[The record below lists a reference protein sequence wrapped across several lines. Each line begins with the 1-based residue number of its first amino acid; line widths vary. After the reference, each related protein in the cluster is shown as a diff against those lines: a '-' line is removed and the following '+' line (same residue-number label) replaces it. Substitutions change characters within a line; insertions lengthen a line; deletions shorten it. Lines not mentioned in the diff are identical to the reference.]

1 MKSIL
6 ENLFSGLLEGKGIL
20 QSNNST
26 SSENNEI
33 LSDSGDEFATDLN
46 MFLLGEDKLKE
57 IPRNN
62 GVKENNLLNDDN
74 FKKEEI
80 SKNINSLNLSNKIN
94 SNNKNVPES
103 QLVIDKVT
111 KEKNNETNEN
121 NIKTK
126 IIEKAINF
134 SKIGPITRKEEH
146 LSTANQS
153 HLNIDLNQKGNKSRK
168 RVKTFFSNYLNFNN
182 AKNINKNKKFL
193 RFISSNSLSM
203 ESSKIDTEKKENNI
217 SFINTNKEALNTN
230 TSNKNFAA
238 VNSKGIE
245 LNLNLEGSDSQKSND
260 LNSINNNLL
269 KNILDIKSNN
279 FNQRLAEIFERNIKM
294 GHNKFEIEI
303 KPENLGKIEI
313 SLDIHGDKVDINMKV
328 DSNTVANLITE
339 GSSSLQ
345 KSFNS
350 QGLNLGNLNLNFNN
364 QNKFGEDNLKKEK
377 KDDKNKDISED
388 ESLDLKIEKHYKD
401 NNIVYIKA

>member
-1 MKSIL
+1 
-6 ENLFSGLLEGKGIL
+6 
-20 QSNNST
+20 
-26 SSENNEI
+26 
-33 LSDSGDEFATDLN
+33 
-46 MFLLGEDKLKE
+46 
-57 IPRNN
+57 
-62 GVKENNLLNDDN
+62 
-74 FKKEEI
+74 
-80 SKNINSLNLSNKIN
+80 
-94 SNNKNVPES
+94 
-103 QLVIDKVT
+103 
-111 KEKNNETNEN
+111 
-121 NIKTK
+121 
-126 IIEKAINF
+126 
-134 SKIGPITRKEEH
+134 
-146 LSTANQS
+146 
-153 HLNIDLNQKGNKSRK
+153 
-168 RVKTFFSNYLNFNN
+168 
-182 AKNINKNKKFL
+182 
-193 RFISSNSLSM
+193 
-203 ESSKIDTEKKENNI
+203 SSKIDTEQKKNNI
-217 SFINTNKEALNTN
+217 NFLNNNKEALNTN

-245 LNLNLEGSDSQKSND
+245 LNLNLEGFDSQKSND

-269 KNILDIKSNN
+269 KNILDMKSNN

-328 DSNTVANLITE
+328 DNNTVANLITE

-377 KDDKNKDISED
+377 KNDKNKATNED

>member
-57 IPRNN
+57 IPRNT
-62 GVKENNLLNDDN
+62 GVKENNLLNYDN

-80 SKNINSLNLSNKIN
+80 SKNINSLNLSNKVN
-94 SNNKNVPES
+94 FNNKNVPEN
-103 QLVIDKVT
+103 QLVIDKVI

-126 IIEKAINF
+126 IIEKVINF

-217 SFINTNKEALNTN
+217 NFLNNNKEALNTN

>member
-57 IPRNN
+57 ITRNT

-80 SKNINSLNLSNKIN
+80 SKNINSLNLSNKVN
-94 SNNKNVPES
+94 FNNKNVSEN

-134 SKIGPITRKEEH
+134 SKIV
-146 LSTANQS
+146 L
-153 HLNIDLNQKGNKSRK
+153 
-168 RVKTFFSNYLNFNN
+168 
-182 AKNINKNKKFL
+182 
-193 RFISSNSLSM
+193 
-203 ESSKIDTEKKENNI
+203 
-217 SFINTNKEALNTN
+217 
-230 TSNKNFAA
+230 
-238 VNSKGIE
+238 
-245 LNLNLEGSDSQKSND
+245 
-260 LNSINNNLL
+260 
-269 KNILDIKSNN
+269 
-279 FNQRLAEIFERNIKM
+279 
-294 GHNKFEIEI
+294 
-303 KPENLGKIEI
+303 
-313 SLDIHGDKVDINMKV
+313 
-328 DSNTVANLITE
+328 
-339 GSSSLQ
+339 
-345 KSFNS
+345 
-350 QGLNLGNLNLNFNN
+350 
-364 QNKFGEDNLKKEK
+364 
-377 KDDKNKDISED
+377 
-388 ESLDLKIEKHYKD
+388 
-401 NNIVYIKA
+401 

>member
-94 SNNKNVPES
+94 FNNKNVPES

>member
-57 IPRNN
+57 IPRNK

-94 SNNKNVPES
+94 FNNKNVPES

-182 AKNINKNKKFL
+182 AKNIKKNKKFL

-328 DSNTVANLITE
+328 DNNTVANLIAE

-377 KDDKNKDISED
+377 KNDKNRETNED

>member
-94 SNNKNVPES
+94 FNNKNVPES

-377 KDDKNKDISED
+377 KNDKNRETNED

>member
-57 IPRNN
+57 IPKT

-94 SNNKNVPES
+94 FNNKNVPES

-111 KEKNNETNEN
+111 KEKNNETSEN

-168 RVKTFFSNYLNFNN
+168 RVKSFFSNYLNFNN

-203 ESSKIDTEKKENNI
+203 ESSKIDTEQKKNNI
-217 SFINTNKEALNTN
+217 
-230 TSNKNFAA
+230 NF
-238 VNSKGIE
+238 
-245 LNLNLEGSDSQKSND
+245 
-260 LNSINNNLL
+260 
-269 KNILDIKSNN
+269 
-279 FNQRLAEIFERNIKM
+279 
-294 GHNKFEIEI
+294 
-303 KPENLGKIEI
+303 
-313 SLDIHGDKVDINMKV
+313 
-328 DSNTVANLITE
+328 
-339 GSSSLQ
+339 
-345 KSFNS
+345 
-350 QGLNLGNLNLNFNN
+350 FNN
-364 QNKFGEDNLKKEK
+364 
-377 KDDKNKDISED
+377 KD
-388 ESLDLKIEKHYKD
+388 
-401 NNIVYIKA
+401 A

>member
-57 IPRNN
+57 IPRNT
-62 GVKENNLLNDDN
+62 GVKENNLLNYDN

-80 SKNINSLNLSNKIN
+80 SKNINSLNLSNKVN
-94 SNNKNVPES
+94 FNNKNVPGN

-193 RFISSNSLSM
+193 RFISSNSLS
-203 ESSKIDTEKKENNI
+203 
-217 SFINTNKEALNTN
+217 
-230 TSNKNFAA
+230 
-238 VNSKGIE
+238 
-245 LNLNLEGSDSQKSND
+245 
-260 LNSINNNLL
+260 
-269 KNILDIKSNN
+269 
-279 FNQRLAEIFERNIKM
+279 
-294 GHNKFEIEI
+294 
-303 KPENLGKIEI
+303 
-313 SLDIHGDKVDINMKV
+313 
-328 DSNTVANLITE
+328 
-339 GSSSLQ
+339 
-345 KSFNS
+345 
-350 QGLNLGNLNLNFNN
+350 
-364 QNKFGEDNLKKEK
+364 
-377 KDDKNKDISED
+377 
-388 ESLDLKIEKHYKD
+388 
-401 NNIVYIKA
+401 

>member
-57 IPRNN
+57 IPRNT

-80 SKNINSLNLSNKIN
+80 SKNINSLNLSNKVN
-94 SNNKNVPES
+94 FNNKNVSEN

-217 SFINTNKEALNTN
+217 NFTNNNNKEALNTN

-377 KDDKNKDISED
+377 NDKNKDISED